1 MSDTVL
7 NGGDSV
13 LNKTIKFLPQG
24 NHILPRFCVCVF
36 MCMCSIIYVH
46 K

>member
-13 LNKTIKFLPQG
+13 LNKTIKFLPQR
-24 NHILPRFCVCVF
+24 NHILPLSFLCVCV
-36 MCMCSIIYVH
+36 YVYV
-46 K
+46 